1 MIYRCTNRPFLLLIL
16 VQERKFFFFFLG
28 GGSLG
33 NIKFSVIEI
42 GR

>member
-16 VQERKFFFFFLG
+16 VQGRKFKGGGG

-33 NIKFSVIEI
+33 NIKFSVIEV